1 MIRLCGFGKLIEPE
15 IHETECAAGVYALFA
30 RLWMREVDEAFRRE
44 MFREPLAPALER
56 VGLFLPMES
65 NEELAIEYCRL
76 FIGPKNALLPMQS
89 VWQKTQL
96 ESQLATS
103 VEKFAELIGYVLP
116 TSSFWD
122 HLGVQLDLMSHL
134 VRATASEKQAEN
146 GFEVAGEVANVFF
159 RRHLSW
165 AAPLLLATSQRA
177 QVPLYRSLAQATQ
190 QFLRLE
196 ASSRSQATL

>member
-1 MIRLCGFGKLIEPE
+1 MILLCGFGKLIEPA

>member
-146 GFEVAGEVANVFF
+146 GFEVAGEVANVFC

>member
-159 RRHLSW
+159 KRHLSW

>member
-1 MIRLCGFGKLIEPE
+1 MILLCGFGKLIEPE

-122 HLGVQLDLMSHL
+122 HLGV
-134 VRATASEKQAEN
+134 
-146 GFEVAGEVANVFF
+146 
-159 RRHLSW
+159 
-165 AAPLLLATSQRA
+165 
-177 QVPLYRSLAQATQ
+177 
-190 QFLRLE
+190 
-196 ASSRSQATL
+196 

>member
-1 MIRLCGFGKLIEPE
+1 MILLCGFGKLIEPE

-134 VRATASEKQAEN
+134 VRATASENQAEN
-146 GFEVAGEVANVFF
+146 GFEVAGEVADVFF

>member
-134 VRATASEKQAEN
+134 VRAKASENQAEN
-146 GFEVAGEVANVFF
+146 GFEVAGEVADVFF

>member
-1 MIRLCGFGKLIEPE
+1 MILLCGFGKLIEPE

-134 VRATASEKQAEN
+134 VRAKASENQAEN
-146 GFEVAGEVANVFF
+146 GFEVAGEVADVFF

>member
-1 MIRLCGFGKLIEPE
+1 MILLCGFGKLIEPE
-15 IHETECAAGVYALFA
+15 LHETECAAGVYALFA

-134 VRATASEKQAEN
+134 VRATASENQAEN
-146 GFEVAGEVANVFF
+146 GFEVAGEVADVFF

>member
-146 GFEVAGEVANVFF
+146 GFEVAGEVADVFF

>member
-1 MIRLCGFGKLIEPE
+1 MILLCGFGKLIEPE

-146 GFEVAGEVANVFF
+146 GFEVAGEVADVFF

>member
-116 TSSFWD
+116 ASSFWD

-134 VRATASEKQAEN
+134 VRAKASENQAEN
-146 GFEVAGEVANVFF
+146 GFEVAGEVADVFF

>member
-116 TSSFWD
+116 VSSFWD

-146 GFEVAGEVANVFF
+146 GFEVAGEVADVFF

>member
-1 MIRLCGFGKLIEPE
+1 MILLCGFGKLIEPE

-159 RRHLSW
+159 KRHLSW

>member
-76 FIGPKNALLPMQS
+76 FNGPKIALLPLQ
-89 VWQKTQL
+89 
-96 ESQLATS
+96 
-103 VEKFAELIGYVLP
+103 
-116 TSSFWD
+116 
-122 HLGVQLDLMSHL
+122 
-134 VRATASEKQAEN
+134 
-146 GFEVAGEVANVFF
+146 
-159 RRHLSW
+159 
-165 AAPLLLATSQRA
+165 
-177 QVPLYRSLAQATQ
+177 
-190 QFLRLE
+190 
-196 ASSRSQATL
+196 

>member
-1 MIRLCGFGKLIEPE
+1 MILLCGFGKLIEPE

-122 HLGVQLDLMSHL
+122 HLGVQLDLMSQL

-159 RRHLSW
+159 KRHLSW